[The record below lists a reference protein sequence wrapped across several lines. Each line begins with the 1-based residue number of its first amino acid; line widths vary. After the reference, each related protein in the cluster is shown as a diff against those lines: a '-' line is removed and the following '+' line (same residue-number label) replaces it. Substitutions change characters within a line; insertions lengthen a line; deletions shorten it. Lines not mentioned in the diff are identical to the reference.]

1 MKKKWNFWRINYM
14 EKQGSGLTKIIDLY
28 ASHPNY
34 LNDLKPVFMSNEH
47 LFKVILWNLNY
58 KKMIFLKVIN

>member
-1 MKKKWNFWRINYM
+1 M
-14 EKQGSGLTKIIDLY
+14 EKKGSGLTKIIDLY